1 MRRNRYGTIR
11 IFAEQDLRNYLENR
25 RQTIISSIESEND
38 DYLLNV
44 NEQDYIN
51 HKVSEASVKNLDIH
65 ADKVYA
71 SSSEQMIPSEYFP
84 SSFWVDKGNSYKKD
98 VIKFHIPFSGNS
110 ELLKCA
116 PSSRLMWSMDIE
128 LDNSEFC
135 FEVINFSDDSE
146 SIIRDKDSNLQSISR
161 QHANVTSEVN
171 QYNSNIETQIRS
183 AFESRKNR
191 IKAKTGVLASLGVPI
206 KKSNVPSETFSIPTP
221 QKRRKVTLKKPEVKD
236 TGFTPEPCLA
246 DSVYIEILQM
256 IHDVGKEFER
266 LPSIYAG
273 KEEEHLR
280 DHFLMMLEPNF
291 EGSAT
296 GETFNKTG
304 KTDILLRHESSN
316 VFIAEC
322 KFWKGQKNFLAT
334 ITQLMGYLTWRDSK
348 AAVIMFV
355 PNKEFTA
362 VIETAKQ
369 CIDQHSNYLRS
380 VSEKDE
386 TWLNYEFHLDGDRN
400 RVVKIA
406 IMFYHIPKKQLTK
419 ASS

>member
-1 MRRNRYGTIR
+1 MRRNRYGTTN
-11 IFAEQDLRNYLENR
+11 IFAEMELRNYLEGIK
-25 RQTIISSIESEND
+25 QSVISSIESEND

-44 NEQDYIN
+44 NENDYIK
-51 HKVSEASVKNLDIH
+51 HKAAEATIESLEIH
-65 ADKVYA
+65 TDAVYA
-71 SSSEQMIPSEYFP
+71 SSSEQMIPAEYFP
-84 SSFWVDKGNSYKKD
+84 SSFFVNRGNSYKKD
-98 VIKFHIPFSGNS
+98 VIKFHVPISGNQ
-110 ELLKCA
+110 ELLRYT
-116 PSSRLMWSMDIE
+116 PSSRLLWSMPVEISYD
-128 LDNSEFC
+128 EFT
-135 FEVINFSDDSE
+135 FEIINFSDDTDAIVRE
-146 SIIRDKDSNLQSISR
+146 KDSNLKSIS
-161 QHANVTSEVN
+161 QQLNNVNSEV
-171 QYNSNIETQIRS
+171 QRYNTTLETQIKS
-183 AFESRKNR
+183 AFDSRKNR
-191 IKAKTGVLASLGVPI
+191 IKAKSGILASLGVPI
-206 KKSNVPSETFSIPTP
+206 KKTGSPPETFSIPTP
-221 QKRRKVTLKKPEVKD
+221 QKRKKVTLKKPEVKEA
-236 TGFTPEPCLA
+236 GFTPEPCLD
-246 DSVYIEILQM
+246 DSVYDDILQM

-266 LPSIYAG
+266 LPSVYAG

-322 KFWKGQKNFLAT
+322 KFWKGQKSFLAT
-334 ITQLMGYLTWRDSK
+334 ISQLLGYLTWRDSK

-362 VIETAKQ
+362 VIETAKE
-369 CIDQHSNYLRS
+369 CINQHTNYIRA

-406 IMFYHIPKKQLTK
+406 VMFYHTPKN
-419 ASS
+419 S